1 MEKINNA
8 DIRKYTTYK
17 LEGKVKAIYFPS
29 NVLELKELISDFKDK
44 KIRYKVIGN
53 TAVLNGVKF
62 RIREGTINIAMGE
75 QKSHWVTLH
84 WA

>member
-1 MEKINNA
+1 MQ
-8 DIRKYTTYK
+8 KYKEY
-17 LEGKVKAIYFPS
+17 
-29 NVLELKELISDFKDK
+29 LKSKG
-44 KIRYKVIGN
+44 YKVIGN

-62 RIREGTINIAMGE
+62 RIREGTINTAMGE